1 MLCVTYTGHERIL
14 KNLLPITRAL
24 KLNEVA
30 KDELTL
36 HYIAH
41 KWLPS
46 NATPSE
52 SDLAKLALKKIE
64 QDPKLYDVFLEMLE
78 ETEEMNL
85 VLVKIKGGELMYYI

>member
-14 KNLLPITRAL
+14 KNLVAIKKVL
-24 KLNEVA
+24 KLTVVA

-52 SDLAKLALKKIE
+52 SDLAILALKKIE
-64 QDPKLYDVFLEMLE
+64 QDPKQYDVFLEMLE
-78 ETEEMNL
+78 DTEGMSL
-85 VLVKIKGGELMYYI
+85 VLVKITGGELTCYI